1 MSKNSK
7 RIIMPIKNENNYSI
21 ETKEPKRKK
30 KKKLSILSLVF
41 VVFLLYFFTTT
52 ASQKKM
58 MGDLN
63 EQIMQKETERDIT
76 KKKSDSLAKEVESID
91 DKDVLL
97 KVVERIARNEYKMVK
112 PNETIYIDKNKTQN
126 KFIMGIG
133 FNDDK
138 INFSDKDEDKN
149 ED

>member
-1 MSKNSK
+1 
-7 RIIMPIKNENNYSI
+7 MPIKNENNYSI